1 MRWGLLLAALLLPL
15 PALPALARPVVVVEL
30 FTSEACSDCPPA
42 EQFLRQLQ
50 ASDPAVLPLS
60 FHVTYWDGPTWTDRY
75 SLQASTDRQDWY
87 AGLQNSEMF
96 TPETVVNG
104 TKALVGSD
112 RAGITAAIAAAG
124 GAASVPVAVA
134 VRDGARVAVAVGA
147 GAGLATVW
155 LIGYDPLHITAI
167 GGGENGGA
175 TVAEAN
181 VVRSISR
188 LGTWHSAAATFGA
201 ARPAGAKLAVLVQR
215 DDGGIEGAASN

>member
-15 PALPALARPVVVVEL
+15 PALARPVVVVVEL

-42 EQFLRQLQ
+42 ERFLRQLQ

-60 FHVTYWDGPTWTDRY
+60 FHVTYWNGPTWTDRY

-96 TPETVVNG
+96 TPETVVDG

-124 GAASVPVAVA
+124 GAASVPVAV
-134 VRDGARVAVAVGA
+134 RDGARVAVAVGA
-147 GAGLATVW
+147 GAGPATVW

-188 LGTWHSAAATFGA
+188 LGTWRGAAATFGA

-215 DDGGIEGAASN
+215 DDGGIEGAASD